1 MKYVGVSLINY
12 MLLITGVDGLT
23 AMMMVEPY
31 SREEKGHGIGNA
43 GMGIVQRNAGTSKEK
58 PFNQMTAME
67 KVKKCC
73 LDWNKKGCARTNTD
87 CRWKHWCSK
96 IIDASSNRVCWA
108 RDHGEANHK

>member
-1 MKYVGVSLINY
+1 MKDVGVSLINY

-87 CRWKHWCSK
+87 CR
-96 IIDASSNRVCWA
+96 
-108 RDHGEANHK
+108 